1 MTRHLTNSAIAGSPW
16 LAALGVLRRL
26 FARGVFGFTIA
37 VLLVTMALVNVP
49 VPARAEDEAPQDY
62 QVKAAFLVNFPK
74 YVDWPAEAFPSAN
87 SPITVGVFGDE
98 NVAREYQ
105 NMTQGLVIDSHPVV
119 LKRIQSEADLAGSFQ
134 ILFIATSERARAAAI
149 LEKLKGTPVLLV
161 GETDNFLDQG
171 GMINLVPKNRK
182 IRLQIN
188 LIAARQAHLKIS
200 SRLLVAADLV
210 KGKDN

>member
-1 MTRHLTNSAIAGSPW
+1 MRRYLTNSTIAGSPW

-26 FARGVFGFTIA
+26 FARCVFGSTVVVLLIA
-37 VLLVTMALVNVP
+37 VALVNVP
-49 VPARAEDEAPQDY
+49 ISVEAEDEAPQDY

-74 YVDWPAEAFPSAN
+74 YVDWPAEAFASAN

-105 NMTQGLVIDSHPVV
+105 NMTQGLVIDGHPVV
-119 LKRIQSEADLAGSFQ
+119 LKRIQSEADLTGSFQ
-134 ILFIATSERARAAAI
+134 ILFIATSERARAASI
-149 LEKLKGTPVLLV
+149 LEKLKGSPVLLV

-171 GMINLVPKNRK
+171 GMINLIPKNRK

-210 KGKDN
+210 KGKDS

>member
-1 MTRHLTNSAIAGSPW
+1 MTRHFTNSAIAGSPW
-16 LAALGVLRRL
+16 LAALGVLRRVL
-26 FARGVFGFTIA
+26 TRA
-37 VLLVTMALVNVP
+37 VSGCTVALLLVSITLVNVP
-49 VPARAEDEAPQDY
+49 ILAIAEDEAPQDY

-105 NMTQGLVIDSHPVV
+105 NMTQGLVVDGHPVV
-119 LKRIQSEADLAGSFQ
+119 LKRIQSDADLAGSFQ
-134 ILFIATSERARAAAI
+134 ILFIATSERARAASI
-149 LEKLKGTPVLLV
+149 LEKLKGSPVLLV

-182 IRLQIN
+182 IRLQVN